1 MKPHWPAPSPG
12 SRPTLLVAAAA
23 WAFAAAPLSAQT
35 ADRRLAVHGVDRTY
49 RLHVPPGLP
58 RDGTAA
64 LVLAFHGGG
73 GDGAGMERLTG
84 FSALADRAGF
94 AVAYP
99 DGIARNWNDGRD
111 TSVSEAHRR
120 RSDDLGFIAALID
133 TLVAE
138 FTCDPRRV
146 FATGISNGAIFSHYL
161 AAHLAG
167 RVAAIATVA
176 GSIARPFAQEFAPSA
191 PVSVF
196 MIQGTRDP
204 LVPYTGGGVAR
215 GRRGS
220 VIGADTS
227 ARLWARRDG
236 ISAEPESGELPDTD
250 PADGCRVRWQRWRG
264 GTNGTEVWLY
274 ALEGGGHTWPGGPQY
289 LPRLIVG
296 RVCRDF
302 DATFAIWDFFS
313 RHARAGGAGGT

>member
-1 MKPHWPAPSPG
+1 MCRA
-12 SRPTLLVAAAA
+12 LAVAAGG
-23 WAFAAAPLSAQT
+23 WAFAAAPLTAQT
-35 ADRRLAVHGVDRTY
+35 ADRRLAVHGVERTY

-73 GDGAGMERLTG
+73 GDGARMEHLTG

-99 DGIARNWNDGRD
+99 DGIARHWNDGRD
-111 TSVSEAHRR
+111 SSASEAHRR
-120 RSDDLGFIAALID
+120 LVDDLGFIAALID

-138 FTCDPRRV
+138 LKGDPRRV

-176 GSIARPFAQEFAPSA
+176 GSIAQPFAQEFAPSA

-204 LVPYTGGGVAR
+204 LVPYSGGGVAR
-215 GRRGS
+215 GRHGS
-220 VIGADTS
+220 VIGTEAS

-236 ISAEPESGELPDTD
+236 VTAEPEVGELPDID
-250 PADGCRVRWQRWRG
+250 PADGCRVHWQRWRG
-264 GTNGTEVWLY
+264 GTGGTEVWLY
-274 ALEGGGHTWPGGPQY
+274 ALEGGGHTWPGGSQY
-289 LPRLIVG
+289 LPRLVVG
-296 RVCRDF
+296 RVCRDL

-313 RHARAGGAGGT
+313 RHATDGGAGGT

>member
-1 MKPHWPAPSPG
+1 MNPHWLVS
-12 SRPTLLVAAAA
+12 SRDPRRALAIAVA
-23 WAFAAAPLSAQT
+23 WVLGAAPLTAQT
-35 ADRRLAVHGVDRTY
+35 VARRLAVHGTDRTY
-49 RLHVPPGLP
+49 RLHLPPGLA

-73 GDGAGMERLTG
+73 GDGARMEGLTR
-84 FSALADRAGF
+84 FSALADRMGF
-94 AVAYP
+94 VVAYP
-99 DGIARNWNDGRD
+99 DGVGHNWNDGRD
-111 TSVSEAHRR
+111 GGFSEAHRL
-120 RSDDLGFIAALID
+120 RSDDVGFISALID

-138 FTCDPRRV
+138 LKVDPGRV

-176 GSIARPFAQEFAPSA
+176 GSIAEPFAREFAPAA

-204 LVPYTGGGVAR
+204 LVPYSGGGVAR

-220 VIGADTS
+220 VIGTEAS
-227 ARLWARRDG
+227 AGLWARSDG
-236 ISAEPESGELPDTD
+236 ITTEPESGELPDTD
-250 PADGCRVRWQRWRG
+250 PADGCRVRWRRWTG
-264 GTNGTEVWLY
+264 GMGGTEVWLY
-274 ALEGGGHTWPGGPQY
+274 TLEGAGHTWPGGPQY

-302 DATFAIWDFFS
+302 DGSFAIWDFFS
-313 RHARAGGAGGT
+313 RHARAGGAGGP